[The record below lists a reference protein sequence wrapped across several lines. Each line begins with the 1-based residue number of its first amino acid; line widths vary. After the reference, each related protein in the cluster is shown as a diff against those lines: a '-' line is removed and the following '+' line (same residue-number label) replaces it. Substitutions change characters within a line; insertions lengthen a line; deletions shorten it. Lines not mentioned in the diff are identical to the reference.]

1 MANNKWIQH
10 VKEYASKHKMSYR
23 DALRDSK
30 CKEEYKKGSGVKSIM
45 KKCGAG
51 VIDESEFAD
60 QQLLAIKYNDSELGA
75 NGGKKFI
82 SL

>member
-1 MANNKWIQH
+1 MANKWIQH

-23 DALRDSK
+23 DALRDYK
-30 CKEEYKKGSGVKSIM
+30 CKEEYKKG
-45 KKCGAG
+45 
-51 VIDESEFAD
+51 
-60 QQLLAIKYNDSELGA
+60 SELGA